1 MHIVKGSTDPIIVSV
16 DGTLEVTEAIHRGI
30 QAGEID
36 EDGAFARFFGL
47 CTALSP
53 QSSANKAF
61 EAHEGFWAF
70 GGAETLRTLRGAWMV
85 SDRTSWRSSTS
96 YACAAV
102 RSCSCRYRR
111 PVRSLSISSFSIQ
124 IPGHVAPPTPCG
136 SRRSSTSSQ
145 QSTVRQSQPKPP

>member
-36 EDGAFARFFGL
+36 EEGAFARFFGL

-53 QSSANKAF
+53 QSSANKVF

-70 GGAETLRTLRGAWMV
+70 GGAETLRTLRGG
-85 SDRTSWRSSTS
+85 SLDGFRSNIL
-96 YACAAV
+96 AEFHQLCLC
-102 RSCSCRYRR
+102 RCSFMQL
-111 PVRSLSISSFSIQ
+111 P
-124 IPGHVAPPTPCG
+124 IPSP
-136 SRRSSTSSQ
+136 S
-145 QSTVRQSQPKPP
+145 